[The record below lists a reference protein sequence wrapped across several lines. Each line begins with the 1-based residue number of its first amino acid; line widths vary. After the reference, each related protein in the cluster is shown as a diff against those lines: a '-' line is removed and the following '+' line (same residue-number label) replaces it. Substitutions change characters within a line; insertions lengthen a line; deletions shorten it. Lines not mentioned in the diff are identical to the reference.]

1 MIRILEE
8 EYYFYTF
15 EHDDETDEYFLD
27 VVCGTVAIF
36 TIRIKLHYAELA
48 RYKADPTSIKTLA
61 YDILDHPHSYNER
74 AIR

>member
-1 MIRILEE
+1 MIKVLEE

-15 EHDDETDEYFLD
+15 EHDDEADEYFLE

-36 TIRIKLHYAELA
+36 LIKIKLNAAELA
-48 RYKADPTSIKTLA
+48 KYRADPASIRTIA